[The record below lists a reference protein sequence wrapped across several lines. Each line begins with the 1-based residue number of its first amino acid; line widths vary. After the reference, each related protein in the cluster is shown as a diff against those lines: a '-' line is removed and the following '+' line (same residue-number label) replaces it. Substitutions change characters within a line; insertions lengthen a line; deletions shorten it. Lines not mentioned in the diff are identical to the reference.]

1 MYKKEKKEETRKK
14 EIFKKKTLRRT
25 QMQEIFD
32 FKKQA
37 KMYEPA
43 GEQNRND

>member
-25 QMQEIFD
+25 QMKEIFD
-32 FKKQA
+32 FKKTS
-37 KMYEPA
+37 E
-43 GEQNRND
+43 NV

>member
-1 MYKKEKKEETRKK
+1 
-14 EIFKKKTLRRT
+14 
-25 QMQEIFD
+25 MQEIFD

-43 GEQNRND
+43 GEQNIDREVKKKKVKKKIITDV